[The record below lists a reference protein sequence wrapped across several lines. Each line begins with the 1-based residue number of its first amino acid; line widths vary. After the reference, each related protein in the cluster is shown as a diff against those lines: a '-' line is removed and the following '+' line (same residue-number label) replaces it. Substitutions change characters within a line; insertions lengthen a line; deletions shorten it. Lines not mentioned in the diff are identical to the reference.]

1 MFRLHL
7 VVLVNEIHKG
17 LLHVWRYRVNFA
29 AQLAMFAGLFVGIG
43 FLMGRGRMD
52 TAALPGMLVGFVVWY
67 YAFMAILNMSTS
79 LATEAQTG
87 TLEQTYISPARPAWI
102 FTGRALA
109 TVVSTTLMGG
119 VMAGVLVLIFG
130 LRLTVGLAALP
141 VFGLTLA
148 GVFGFGFMIG
158 GATLAFKRVEA
169 VGNLVQNMLLFMNGT
184 LLPVDH
190 FPNWMAA
197 ISNTLPTTRGISA
210 LRAIVIDRQPLS
222 RLWDDGTLAALAIHS
237 ALYLFAGWLTFTW
250 CERYARRHGTLGHY

>member
-1 MFRLHL
+1 MYL
-7 VVLVNEIHKG
+7 VVLANEIHKG
-17 LLHVWRYRVNFA
+17 LLHVWRYRINFV
-29 AQLAMFAGLFVGIG
+29 AQLAMFSFLFVGIG

-52 TAALPGMLVGFVVWY
+52 AAALPSMLVGFVVWY
-67 YAFMAILNMSTS
+67 YAFMAILSMSTS

-87 TLEQTYISPARPAWI
+87 TLEQAYISPAPPAWI
-102 FTGRALA
+102 FAGRALA
-109 TVVSTTLMGG
+109 TLVCTTLMGAA
-119 VMAGVLVLIFG
+119 MAGALVLIFG
-130 LRLTVGLAALP
+130 LRFTIGLAALP
-141 VFGLTLA
+141 VFGMTLA